1 MIKNLIRTALIGLS
15 MIFVSVTVT
24 LTPKYSLLWIGS
36 LRGHQHLTFLQ
47 LTTVILKLAAWM
59 SKFHRAKAH

>member
-15 MIFVSVTVT
+15 MIFVSVAVT

-36 LRGHQHLTFLQ
+36 LRGLQ
-47 LTTVILKLAAWM
+47 PPIFSPLITAISKLVAWM
-59 SKFHRAKAH
+59 LKFHRAKAH